1 MIEIQ
6 DSKIIRDGEAI
17 GTIVGDVAYV
27 SAKPAPRIVGQIREA
42 AGMPQLTFTVG
53 VPPITEESSEV
64 QERFLIQ
71 EQLDKA
77 MDICRADA
85 DEIGVTVDIPEVISH
100 ELAPVEKQS
109 DLPTQNEKQT
119 FDLSGLPEPSHKDFK
134 KAFINNYGPDMW
146 SLWQKENQ

>member
-17 GTIVGDVAYV
+17 GVIVGDVAYV

-42 AGMPQLTFTVG
+42 AGMPQLAFTVG
-53 VPPITEESSEV
+53 EAPTTEDSSEV
-64 QERFLIQ
+64 QT
-71 EQLDKA
+71 
-77 MDICRADA
+77 
-85 DEIGVTVDIPEVISH
+85 DEIGVTVDIPEVVVNEQS
-100 ELAPVEKQS
+100 PVEKQS
-109 DLPTQNEKQT
+109 DLPSPSENQT

>member
-17 GTIVGDVAYV
+17 GVIVGDVAYV

-42 AGMPQLTFTVG
+42 AGNDKLTFTVG
-53 VPPITEESSEV
+53 EPLTTEESSEV
-64 QERFLIQ
+64 QT
-71 EQLDKA
+71 
-77 MDICRADA
+77 
-85 DEIGVTVDIPEVISH
+85 DEIGVIVDVPEVVVN
-100 ELAPVEKQS
+100 EPAQVEKQS
-109 DLPTQNEKQT
+109 DLPDQTKKQT